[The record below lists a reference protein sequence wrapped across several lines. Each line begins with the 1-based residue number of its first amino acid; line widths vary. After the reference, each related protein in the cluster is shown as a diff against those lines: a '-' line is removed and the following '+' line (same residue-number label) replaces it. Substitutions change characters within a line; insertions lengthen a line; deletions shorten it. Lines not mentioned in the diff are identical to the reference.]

1 MLHEPLF
8 LLPFLIA
15 FLFRDW
21 TKSSVLFNV
30 IQVGNIKIL
39 CLEGV
44 SKIVISEL
52 QFVKP
57 I

>member
-15 FLFRDW
+15 FLFRDS

-30 IQVGNIKIL
+30 IQVRNIKIL

>member
-1 MLHEPLF
+1 MLYEPLF
-8 LLPFLIA
+8 FLPFLIA

-30 IQVGNIKIL
+30 IQVRNMKIL